1 MSDCLPGTSTHMCL
15 LWNCRRDVAAAP
27 SITHPTTLCREGH
40 GFGCLLA
47 NVMLDL
53 FETARDLGAPQ
64 DFRRFNLCKE
74 PRVPDR
80 QQWEFECHNVNSFC
94 LHAFAAFDGSANEK
108 QRAEQCKVISRTICD
123 LTEGVGTLTASHS
136 MNQKACL
143 GLLPAWCRDHAIIEP
158 SSRVIQFFNTEYEM
172 KKKLNKLELDRF
184 FKTIA
189 RRLEVVFGGKFTQRV
204 TENILCK
211 AHRVL
216 SNKGEAKW
224 CDIISASQ
232 FLYKFAPGSV
242 AVTHQLA
249 RKK

>member
-1 MSDCLPGTSTHMCL
+1 MIKNKCNMDPTSFSMPVIDMVPRLGCHFNLNMMELHSCQIAYQVLPHTCVFFGIAAETL
-15 LWNCRRDVAAAP
+15 LQLPP
-27 SITHPTTLCREGH
+27 SRIPRGYREGH
-40 GFGCLLA
+40 GFGYLLA
-47 NVMLDL
+47 KVMLDL
-53 FETARDLGAPQ
+53 FETARKLGAPQ
-64 DFRRFNLCKE
+64 DFRRFNLYKD
-74 PRVPDR
+74 PSVPDR

-108 QRAEQCKVISRTICD
+108 QRAEQYKVISRTICD

-189 RRLEVVFGGKFTQRV
+189 R
-204 TENILCK
+204 
-211 AHRVL
+211 
-216 SNKGEAKW
+216 
-224 CDIISASQ
+224 
-232 FLYKFAPGSV
+232 
-242 AVTHQLA
+242 
-249 RKK
+249 